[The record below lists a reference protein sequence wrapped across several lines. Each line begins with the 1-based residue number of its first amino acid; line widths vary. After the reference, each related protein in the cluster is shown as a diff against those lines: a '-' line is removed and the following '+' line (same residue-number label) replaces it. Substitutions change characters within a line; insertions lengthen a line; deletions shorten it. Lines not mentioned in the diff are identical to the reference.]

1 MITQGHIIHV
11 TTPESWRRQADTP
24 FYEADSLSS
33 EGFIHNCHPPQL
45 RGVLG
50 RHFAGNLGLVG
61 ALVLLVIDPALLTS
75 ELREEE
81 ASAGERFPHIYG
93 PLDRAAV
100 LSVLPIETDGLGS
113 FTLPEGFE

>member
-33 EGFIHNCHPPQL
+33 EGFIHNCHPSQL

-50 RHFAGNLGLVG
+50 RHFAGNR

-81 ASAGERFPHIYG
+81 ASSGERFPHIYG

-100 LSVLPIETDGLGS
+100 LSVLPIEADGLGS